1 MCEKGEK
8 DLKNKNECELF
19 YAIFG
24 HKIIICRDLQLA
36 SLNFLNRKYIIKKK
50 TKLSY

>member
-1 MCEKGEK
+1 MCEQGEK

-24 HKIIICRDLQLA
+24 HKKLLFVEIFNLQV
-36 SLNFLNRKYIIKKK
+36 
-50 TKLSY
+50 